1 MSDINYNLVL
11 EILNFLEDNGWK
23 ELIDKRFTE
32 DISEYIQKNFNY
44 INENTLKYVLK
55 LIIF

>member
-11 EILNFLEDNGWK
+11 EILNFLEDKGWN
-23 ELIDKRFTE
+23 ELIDRRFTE

-44 INENTLKYVLK
+44 IDENTLKYVLK

>member
-32 DISEYIQKNFNY
+32 DISEYIQQNFNY

>member
-44 INENTLKYVLK
+44 IDENTLKYVLK